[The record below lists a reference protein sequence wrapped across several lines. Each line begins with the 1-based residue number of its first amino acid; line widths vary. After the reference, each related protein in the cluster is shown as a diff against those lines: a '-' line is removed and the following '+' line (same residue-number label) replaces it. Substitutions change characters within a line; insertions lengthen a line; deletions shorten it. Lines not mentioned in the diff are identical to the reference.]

1 LAACAPIFTSLT
13 AHGGEPSDPKT
24 SLRGA
29 FESVRAAV
37 VRIAVTER
45 GNSGTGVIVT
55 RDGHIVLQAVP
66 HLHGKKLFIF
76 LPDGTRAN
84 GILLGWSTEWNVS
97 VAKITDEGPWPFVE
111 LSSLRDTPRVNDSC
125 FTVGYTLEE
134 TGWTTSPEQRI
145 GQVSATDNPLWFRST
160 IKGNSPDEPLFTLG
174 PVFDADGKMLGSTA
188 VEPVGQDSIQ
198 LHAHQIQT
206 LLSELTEH
214 GNVDKRRLF
223 GEPLRKE
230 GKRPYIVAGAKSG
243 SAHESADARRKAIEC
258 TVGLRSQRGKRFGSA
273 IIVSPNGWVATC
285 AHGGIMRG
293 DRFIVELPDGR
304 NANGRVTGASPIADI
319 AVIKIED
326 EGPWPFAPLA
336 DSSDLPAGTPCW
348 FVGYPAD
355 RKGREPLARRTT
367 IVNPKGS
374 GLSHQLYTHESYSQ
388 YGGDSGGGVFD
399 MSGRLLALNEGK
411 GADEPG
417 RHPRVETLRI
427 QWTRLAGE
435 TLAE

>member
-1 LAACAPIFTSLT
+1 LAAIATVFGPFTT
-13 AHGGEPSDPKT
+13 HGGERRDSKD
-24 SLRGA
+24 SLRGT

-37 VRIAVTER
+37 VRIAPTER
-45 GNSGTGVIVT
+45 GNSGTGAIVT

-66 HLHGKKLFIF
+66 HLHRKKLFVF

-97 VAKITDEGPWPFVE
+97 VAKITDAGPWPFVE
-111 LSSLRDTPRVNDSC
+111 LSSSRDTPRVNDSC

-134 TGWTTSPEQRI
+134 TGWKASPEQRS
-145 GQVSATDNPLWFRST
+145 GQVSATNNPLWFRST
-160 IKGNSPDEPLFTLG
+160 IKGNSPDEPPYTLG
-174 PVFDADGKMLGSTA
+174 PVFNADGKMLGSTA

-206 LLSELTEH
+206 LWSELTQQ
-214 GNVDKRRLF
+214 GSVDKRRLF
-223 GEPLRKE
+223 GERLLKE
-230 GKRPYIVAGAKSG
+230 GKRPYIVAVPESG
-243 SAHESADARRKAIEC
+243 SARQSPGAQKKVIEC

-273 IIVSPNGWVATC
+273 IIVSPDGWVATC

-293 DRFIVELPDGR
+293 DRFIIELPDGR

-319 AVIKIED
+319 ALIKIHD

-355 RKGREPLARRTT
+355 RKGREPLVRRTT
-367 IVNPKGS
+367 IVHPNDS
-374 GLSHQLYTHESYSQ
+374 GLSHLLYTHESYTQ

-399 MSGRLLALNEGK
+399 LSGRLLALNEGK

-417 RHPRVETLRI
+417 RHPRIETLRI
-427 QWTRLAGE
+427 QWARLASE
-435 TLAE
+435 TFAE